1 MLGNGTS
8 GKAAIELLRAEGWDV
23 EVADGFDLVVNSPGI
38 AVRSE
43 LQIGIESLRK
53 SGTRLLAVTGSK
65 GKSSVV
71 KIVTEAINLSGQ
83 KAIAC
88 GNYGLAVSAV
98 KGAVDWAVVEVSS
111 FQLETTFLPPETFE
125 GAAILNLQEDHL
137 ERHGSLVVYHAVKK
151 RLFEMSKCGI
161 MGDDA
166 PSSPLIAGS
175 YFDNEVLS
183 ANGNVAVMLMKIAGV
198 DDSTIERAFKEFQPL
213 PHRMSLVAVENGVE
227 YVDDSKATSLAALA
241 AGVKMAGN
249 KAIRLIAGGK
259 SKGDDPKSVKD
270 LLTKRVK
277 KVYLIGSCAGEFFS
291 SWSDEVECE
300 ICFDMA
306 TAVARAKQES
316 KAGEIVLLSPGTAS
330 YDQYKNFGERGKDFA
345 NLIKKEG

>member
-1 MLGNGTS
+1 MLGNGAS
-8 GKAAIELLRAEGWDV
+8 GKAASELLRAEGWHV
-23 EVADGFDLVVNSPGI
+23 EVAEDFDMVVNSPGI
-38 AVRSE
+38 KVRSE
-43 LQIGIESLRK
+43 LQLGIERLK
-53 SGTRLLAVTGSK
+53 KCGTRLLAVTGSK

-83 KAIAC
+83 KAVAC
-88 GNYGLAVSAV
+88 GNYGLPVSAV
-98 KGAVDWAVVEVSS
+98 EGVVDWAVVEVSS
-111 FQLETTFLPPETFE
+111 FQLETTYLPPDTFE

-137 ERHGSLVVYHAVKK
+137 ERHGSLAVYHAVKK

-161 MGDDA
+161 MGEAA
-166 PSSPLIAGS
+166 PKSTLFAGS
-175 YFDNEVLS
+175 YFDNEVL
-183 ANGNVAVMLMKIAGV
+183 APNGNAAVMLMKIAGV
-198 DDSTIERAFKEFQPL
+198 DDAIIEKAFKAFQPL

-241 AGVKMAGN
+241 AGVKMAGK

-259 SKGDDPKSVKD
+259 SKGDDPKNVKD

-300 ICFDMA
+300 LCFDMA
-306 TAVARAKQES
+306 TAVAKAKQES

-330 YDQYKNFGERGKDFA
+330 YDQYKNFGERGMDFA
-345 NLIKKEG
+345 NRVKKEG